1 MLVKEIMSKDVVHCT
16 TATPVTKIAVLMKV
30 HDLGLIPVVHENTRF
45 LAGVIT
51 DRDLCLHVLTS
62 KAHPENFLAE
72 QCMSVVVTFCKPDDT
87 IEMALQKMGETRVR
101 RLPVV
106 EKGMLVGILGIGDV
120 IRNEAVKPA
129 KIMAA
134 LRKIYASAAVAKAAK
149 AA

>member
-16 TATPVTKIAVLMKV
+16 TATPVNKIAVLMKV
-30 HDLGLIPVVHENTRF
+30 HDLGLIPVLHENTRF
-45 LAGVIT
+45 LAGIIT

-62 KAHPENFLAE
+62 KAQPEHFLAE
-72 QCMSVVVTFCKPDDT
+72 QCMSVAVTFCTPDDT
-87 IEMALQKMGETRVR
+87 VEMALQKMGEARVR

-106 EKGMLVGILGIGDV
+106 DKGMLAGILGIGDV

-134 LRKIYASAAVAKAAK
+134 LRKIYASAAVARAAK